1 MKISKQ
7 INDKGKAAF
16 EKTSGVKNRGKM
28 PPPGQTHKKKK
39 GKGSYDRKNAF
50 DEDEQDLGEVPPN
63 PNYKKPE
70 KLGSVPL
77 GGGYVKPK
85 PKKKSLGKRIADKFV
100 NRSVSGGKKSYDED
114 EEGKDCWKGYKK
126 KGTKKKGGKT
136 VNNCVKENTE
146 IQAFV
151 EAIINE
157 EPSKAFDHLR
167 KAAELK
173 LQNRIEAEMDKPIF

>member
-1 MKISKQ
+1 MKISKE
-7 INDKGKAAF
+7 IKDKGKAAF

-28 PPPGQTHKKKK
+28 PPPGKAHAKKK

-50 DEDEQDLGEVPPN
+50 E
-63 PNYKKPE
+63 
-70 KLGSVPL
+70 
-77 GGGYVKPK
+77 
-85 PKKKSLGKRIADKFV
+85 
-100 NRSVSGGKKSYDED
+100 ED
-114 EEGKDCWKGYKK
+114 EEEKDCWDGYKK

-167 KAAELK
+167 KAAEIK
-173 LQNRIEAEMDKPIF
+173 LQKRIEAEMDKPIF